1 MIKLTNFILILANVL
16 IFIVFQTVFFYFVG
30 SQQMSKIIKNKTDII
45 NKYLKISNI
54 HKYETR
60 EFINSNEIKK
70 MLLESKKEEKE
81 RKEKNIEVI
90 KTWIGPPLIIVLML
104 LFICITML
112 YVNKVKWT
120 GVDSV
125 GLTLVVTAY
134 VTEIVIFL
142 GIIKK
147 YDFLGDQP
155 LYYFIYNLIKKEVNK
170 LSENKNN
177 KENGVKQLN
186 LANTLNN
193 TLNNTII
200 K

>member
-1 MIKLTNFILILANVL
+1 MIKLTNVILILANVL

-70 MLLESKKEEKE
+70 RLLESKKEEKE

-112 YVNKVKWT
+112 YVNKVKWI

-147 YDFLGDQP
+147 YEFLGDQP

>member
-70 MLLESKKEEKE
+70 RLLESKKEEKE

-147 YDFLGDQP
+147 YEFLGDQP

-177 KENGVKQLN
+177 KENCVKQLGA
-186 LANTLNN
+186 LDLDFVSRTH
-193 TLNNTII
+193 
-200 K
+200 KY